1 MVPQFVSE
9 GESIKVNTDTG
20 DYIERA

>member
-1 MVPQFVSE
+1 MVPQFVVE
-9 GESIKVNTDTG
+9 GERVKVNTDTG